1 MVLRNWGITNIFI
14 FSSGW
19 FSCREWIAFVQT
31 GLQLFWHSK
40 FKAKRLVGLQ
50 NRHSWSFD
58 KKRQRH
64 NFQKERKTISGIDV
78 WESARNRSATK
89 CKPQD
94 YIRRDKVGRWPEI
107 GATRQRCKNLSGS
120 GKTVILCNK
129 CNIHLCLKKH
139 KNCFKLYRQ

>member
-1 MVLRNWGITNIFI
+1 MVLRNWAITNIFI

-50 NRHSWSFD
+50 NRHTWSFD

-64 NFQKERKTISGIDV
+64 NFQKERPFLELMSGNLQETFLQQNANHKTTYGETRLVAGRRLERLGKDV
-78 WESARNRSATK
+78 RTYQVVGKPLFSAINAI
-89 CKPQD
+89 
-94 YIRRDKVGRWPEI
+94 YICV
-107 GATRQRCKNLSGS
+107 
-120 GKTVILCNK
+120 
-129 CNIHLCLKKH
+129 
-139 KNCFKLYRQ
+139 